1 MQDKKTGGNQM
12 KMYEVLDLQVL
23 YNSIANIKLP
33 LKTTYKFTRLMKR
46 AEEEINFY
54 QEKFREIIEEYG
66 VKENGEYKLTPDGQ
80 SIVIISG
87 KEVECNNKLAELRNL
102 DVSIEGI
109 KFTIEELEGI
119 DVSIQELSCL
129 MSLIEE

>member
-1 MQDKKTGGNQM
+1 M

-23 YNSIANIKLP
+23 YNSIANVKLP

-46 AEEEINFY
+46 AEEEVAFY
-54 QEKFREIIEEYG
+54 QEKFREIVEEYG
-66 VKENGEYKLTPDGQ
+66 VKENGEYKLTSDGM
-80 SIVIISG
+80 SIVIIPG
-87 KEVECNNKLAELRNL
+87 KEAECNNKLAELRNL

-109 KFTIEELEGI
+109 TFTIDELEGI

-129 MSLIEE
+129 MSLIED

>member
-1 MQDKKTGGNQM
+1 M
-12 KMYEVLDLQVL
+12 KMFEVLELQKL

-33 LKTTYKFTRLMKR
+33 LKTTYKFARLMKR
-46 AEEEINFY
+46 AEEELVFY
-54 QEKFREIIEEYG
+54 QEKFREIVEEYG

-80 SIVIISG
+80 SIAIIPG
-87 KEVECNNKLAELRNL
+87 KEIECNTKLAELRNL
-102 DVSIEGI
+102 DVLIDGI

-119 DVSIQELSCL
+119 DVSIAELSCL

>member
-1 MQDKKTGGNQM
+1 M
-12 KMYEVLDLQVL
+12 KMYEVLELQTL

-46 AEEEINFY
+46 AEDEVNFY
-54 QEKFREIIEEYG
+54 QTKFREIVEEYG

-87 KEVECNNKLAELRNL
+87 KEVECNQKLAELRNL
-102 DVSIEGI
+102 DIQIDNI

-119 DVSIQELSCL
+119 DVSISELSCL
-129 MSLIEE
+129 MSLIED

>member
-1 MQDKKTGGNQM
+1 M
-12 KMYEVLDLQVL
+12 KMFEVLELQKL

-33 LKTTYKFTRLMKR
+33 LKTTYKFARLMRR
-46 AEEEINFY
+46 AEEELAFY
-54 QEKFREIIEEYG
+54 QKKFREIVEEYG

-80 SIVIISG
+80 SIAIIPG
-87 KEVECNNKLAELRNL
+87 KEVECNTKLAELRNL
-102 DVSIEGI
+102 DVLIDGI

-119 DVSIQELSCL
+119 DVSISELSCL